1 MKRIGL
7 LFIAVLL
14 SQNLFAQKGFKIGL
28 KFTPIYSWVK
38 ITVNDEEPKD
48 TTYSGKIGFSYG
60 LLFNYGFTDNYAV
73 HLGIH
78 IVYRGFGAN
87 WSIGSEAY
95 SEGITLTTLEFP
107 LALKLRSNEFGN
119 GMAIKGLFGGSLDLN
134 IGAKSKPSGS
144 KKADVYDQYN
154 LIDMLFLIGAGL
166 EWEPGNFGRFD
177 MGISFHQGL
186 MNQYY
191 QNWVKAEIIDQN
203 GNTVEIKPHENAI
216 AKISYIALDL
226 GYYF

>member
-7 LFIAVLL
+7 LFIAVLF
-14 SQNLFAQKGFKIGL
+14 SQNLIAQQGFKIGL
-28 KFTPIYSWVK
+28 KFTPIYSWTK

-73 HLGIH
+73 HLGMH
-78 IVYRGFGAN
+78 IVYHGYTADWTASGTD
-87 WSIGSEAY
+87 Y
-95 SEGITLTTLEFP
+95 SDNVTITTLEFP

-119 GMAIKGLFGGSLDLN
+119 GMAIKGLFGGALGLN
-134 IGAKSKPSGS
+134 IAAKSKSSGS
-144 KKADVYDQYN
+144 KKANVYNQYN
-154 LIDMLFLIGAGL
+154 LPDVSFLIGAGV

-177 MGISFHQGL
+177 LGISFHQGL

-191 QNWVKAEIIDQN
+191 QNWVEAEIIDQN
-203 GNTVEIKPHENAI
+203 GNTVEIKPHENAT